1 MKIYHAEIMTM
12 TEKGIIPNGYVTIE
26 NGIIT
31 AVEAGDPTPEEGDL
45 DAHGSRL
52 LPGFIDAHTHLGIIE
67 EAWTL
72 KGMTATKQ
80 RIRSCP
86 SCGHWTASIP
96 LTAALQKHGRRASP
110 P

>member
-45 DAHGSRL
+45 MHTAPGCFRL
-52 LPGFIDAHTHLGIIE
+52 H
-67 EAWTL
+67 
-72 KGMTATKQ
+72 
-80 RIRSCP
+80 RCP
-86 SCGHWTASIP
+86 HPFGH
-96 LTAALQKHGRRASP
+96 H
-110 P
+110 